1 MGKGQGDQLMRLE
14 KKAPPAQGNHS
25 DDMLNY
31 NNVCANFEQDW
42 LTKTVKMCLDQG
54 YTAIPKKKSATYKY
68 GEYYALD
75 EFIKCKQK
83 IFGIRLDNLVLV
95 DYDGN
100 KPDKPCIPHN
110 KLMDILGEPE
120 PYLVQSNDLGDSLHY
135 LYRLPDV
142 IDRTTLKHSND
153 GWLDG
158 VDLKTGNQ
166 LMHLQEHKLII
177 NGQLPT
183 FDQLPHAPQILID
196 ALTTINIRNVK
207 QAKDY
212 IQTSDQKAAKL
223 LSYIPAN
230 CDYSTWI
237 KIGMALHDEFK
248 GNEQGLE
255 LWDQWSITGV
265 TKEVYA
271 GRTIIEYK
279 WQTFGNYQ
287 GAQVTFAT
295 IVELAKKAGAD
306 IAEINA
312 KYDFNGKL
320 KPTFEQVTM
329 QIDSLS
335 DGFTPQNVQDAL
347 KAISYLAPI
356 EQAQCLNK
364 VQTYTK
370 LGKRELTKELNAI
383 TQRTQPKI
391 DMGICYPDFVES
403 ATGEHKPTFTIA
415 NVKELLNYHSIAVYY
430 DVIKKKTVINAPMI
444 KCSLENYDNSALA
457 HVYSLAN
464 QSMLP
469 SKNMQ
474 NLNSFIDAIA
484 SENPKNMVIDWIRS
498 VNWDQQDRIKPLC
511 NTLVLATGYPEHMR
525 DTLVT
530 KWLISAIA
538 AAFKPTGFKSRGVL
552 TLQGPQSIGKTSWLD
567 SLVPDNK
574 LRSELIKTGHL
585 LDPSNK
591 DSVLTALSHWLVEL
605 GELETTFN
613 KSDIGKLKAFIT
625 ESNDKVR
632 RVYGYKDS
640 EYPRRTVF
648 FASVNETTFLMDQ
661 TGNTRFWTI
670 PVSAINY
677 KHEIDMVQLW
687 AQVYELYK
695 TGSKWWLDNEQELQL
710 EHLNQGHSVVSSME
724 ELILTHFDFDSDERL
739 KRMTATEVAMH
750 CGYKQPT
757 TKNSRDAGQSL
768 RKLIGSPTR
777 VKGKATWKMPPFTYM
792 ELGF

>member
-1 MGKGQGDQLMRLE
+1 MGKERGDQLMRLE
-14 KKAPPAQGNHS
+14 KKAPLAQGNHS
-25 DDMLNY
+25 GKQDNY
-31 NNVCANFEQDW
+31 NKYRSNFKQGW
-42 LTKTVKMCLDQG
+42 LTKTVKMCLEQG
-54 YTAIPKKKSATYKY
+54 YTAIPKKKNATFKH
-68 GEYYALD
+68 GEYYTLD
-75 EFIKCKQK
+75 DFTECKQH
-83 IFGIRLDNLVLV
+83 IFGIRLDNLILV

-100 KPDKPCIPHN
+100 KQDKSCIAHSE
-110 KLMDILGEPE
+110 LMTILGEPK
-120 PYLVQSNDLGDSLHY
+120 PCLVQENDLGDSLHY
-135 LYRLPDV
+135 LYKLPDR
-142 IDRTTLKHSND
+142 INRDKLKHSND

-166 LMHLQEHKLII
+166 LMDLKEHKLIT
-177 NGQLPT
+177 NGQLPNI
-183 FDQLPHAPQILID
+183 DQLPHAPQILID
-196 ALTTINIRNVK
+196 ALTSVSGDTIK
-207 QAKDY
+207 QANNY
-212 IQTSDQKAAKL
+212 IQTSDQKAAEL
-223 LSYIPAN
+223 LSFIDADCSY
-230 CDYSTWI
+230 DQWV
-237 KIGMALHDEFK
+237 KIGMALHDEYK
-248 GNEQGLE
+248 GSEQGLE

-265 TKEVYA
+265 KLDVYA
-271 GRTIIEYK
+271 GRKTINYK
-279 WQTFGNYQ
+279 WQTFGSYQ
-287 GAQVTFAT
+287 GRQVTFAT
-295 IVELAKKAGAD
+295 VVELAKKAGAD
-306 IAEINA
+306 IAEINSR
-312 KYDFNGKL
+312 YDFNGAL

-335 DGFTPQNVQDAL
+335 NGFTPQNVQDAL
-347 KAISYLAPI
+347 IAISHLAPI

-383 TQRTQPKI
+383 TQTTQPEF

-403 ATGEHKPTFTIA
+403 ANGEHKPIFTIA
-415 NVKELLNYHSIAVYY
+415 NVKELLSYHSISVYY
-430 DVIKKKTVINAPMI
+430 DVIKKKTVINAPMV

-469 SKNMQ
+469 SKNIQ
-474 NLNSFIDAIA
+474 QLNTFIDAIA
-484 SENPKNMVIDWIRS
+484 SENPKNMVIDWVSS

-511 NTLVLATGYPEHMR
+511 NTLTLANGFPEHMR

-585 LDPSNK
+585 LDPSSK

-625 ESNDKVR
+625 ESTDKVR

-648 FASVNETTFLMDQ
+648 FASVNETNFLMDQ

-670 PVSAINY
+670 SVNTINY
-677 KHEIDMVQLW
+677 MHEIDMVQLW

-724 ELILTHFDFDSDERL
+724 ELILTTFDFDSDERET
-739 KRMTATEVAMH
+739 RMSATEVAVQ

-768 RKLIGSPTR
+768 RKLIGSPTQI
-777 VKGKATWKMPPFTYM
+777 KGKATWKMPPLTYTGQ
-792 ELGF
+792 GF